1 MNSEYVTIA
10 VGVPGIALLYYGA
23 EALVR
28 GGASVA
34 RRFGVSPLLIGLTL
48 VALGT
53 VLIQSL
59 TPCDSEWAFFHT
71 VSALTTTGL
80 DLGPPE
86 KPLEADAKLL
96 LITFM
101 FIGRVGLFTFFLF
114 LLDRERRSRLIYP
127 KELIVVN

>member
-1 MNSEYVTIA
+1 MTYSVLSE
-10 VGVPGIALLYYGA
+10 
-23 EALVR
+23 
-28 GGASVA
+28 
-34 RRFGVSPLLIGLTL
+34 
-48 VALGT
+48 
-53 VLIQSL
+53 
-59 TPCDSEWAFFHT
+59 
-71 VSALTTTGL
+71 
-80 DLGPPE
+80 E